1 MTVAMHSNLLISC
14 LMHCIVC
21 STMFKQLCVFC
32 CMYIQDSIATPK
44 VAARYLEFGILVIA
58 NGEIGSAQSS
68 LIESLSGVDIAAV
81 GGITQTLTHGITTYR
96 RVVSWI
102 SLVTVAIYITPG
114 INNGSGKY
122 DEEVLRCIEALNRD
136 RKIHLALFCF
146 PLSEL
151 PLTAHHAGMLKL
163 YQAAG
168 FDWTRAIIALMY
180 ASPVSTLTPAC
191 KEVHKSSN
199 IDVATFFNERVQM
212 WEKEIRA
219 SLVTEVGLPQEKAD
233 TVIIAPVTDDQLEK
247 LPDGKGW
254 FIPLLLDILA
264 FVPPAVYFRFLQMHR
279 DKASFTHLIG
289 KDAERFQKIAQ
300 EKDFWMRVAAV
311 LRGAHV
317 DLDMYVYYALNGN
330 ITKVFAAAA
339 RASIGAKLGAAVR
352 SAVLRRVNVAFG
364 AISTDNLKPVPV
376 SENLT
381 NLSMVKGFTENECHA
396 LYQAAIASN
405 PTITL
410 HIAKAMTIGPPRV
423 GKTALRHLL
432 LELPLPEVSIST
444 SVMKTAETVR
454 ILSSDETTSA
464 ENQLPRAAN
473 ADMELIHIGCEDEW
487 VLVNE
492 TSGILS
498 LLSHLNEQVMDTV
511 KHGDLIPE
519 AAMAQVQSHE
529 VECANSAPVLSE
541 LIQPEAQSCLTHTD
555 SEPAPSEPEQD
566 KVTQPIASTSA
577 SATAE
582 ETTQVSAVVNQ
593 LYELLQTPDVANI
606 ILPDAKLLQFL
617 DCGGQLA
624 YHDILPIF
632 STIPAI
638 YLHVFDL
645 TQDLAAYP
653 EDQICL
659 STAEGEVPL
668 HSQSPLS
675 VADMMSQSVMTIT
688 SLADKRVQLPE
699 GVLLSEPPK
708 PHIVFVGTH
717 LDELTKKCNNIKPTF
732 DATSETLHSVLKS
745 EPHSVEAMV
754 VKNRDKRLP
763 AMFFPV
769 SCKQSVHSDVGSLAV
784 KQLKRRIKTFVSEVK
799 VKVPVK
805 WYIYQM
811 LEISCVKEQRAPVHK
826 YSDLFRSC
834 FCMEFVGDVME
845 FHTMITYFHA
855 LGLLIHA
862 CNKEAHWHSEDSACL
877 IFTNPSYLFENVS
890 KLFHVQFQEEIRCEG
905 SLHKLKREGK
915 LTEKTLKDLKVDST
929 QMTYKA
935 FMDVLVTF
943 YIGADIVDS
952 TGNEDRTLFI
962 PSVLPV
968 KQISRPVA
976 AEQSC
981 HFVIAFNE
989 KPFVPCGVYAGAIA
1003 RLQSLEDWMIITASG
1018 TLSRSNASFGIAVE
1032 DTVYL
1037 FNCSSHIRVELN
1049 DCDGQKAQ
1057 KYRDEVLMAV
1067 TKSYCFLFHA
1077 KPMEGQLCTTCWE
1090 HPYLELGLTCHY
1102 CEKKSDHIA
1111 TLRLEDGEAKTV
1123 RCTITKNT
1131 RKLCE
1136 EDLELFGCIQ
1146 NNVSVHGLACIQ
1158 KYLNSMAEC
1167 MTREVIHCMKA
1178 IA

>member
-44 VAARYLEFGILVIA
+44 VAARYLEFGILVVA

-122 DEEVLRCIEALNRD
+122 DEGVLHCIEALNRD

-146 PLSEL
+146 PLTEL
-151 PLTAHHAGMLKL
+151 PLTADHVGMLKL

-219 SLVTEVGLPQEKAD
+219 SLVVVGLPQEKAD

-264 FVPPAVYFRFLQMHR
+264 FVPPDVYFRFLQMHR

-300 EKDFWMRVAAV
+300 EKYFSMRVAAV

-352 SAVLRRVNVAFG
+352 SAVVRRVNVAFG

-444 SVMKTAETVR
+444 SVMKTTETVR
-454 ILSSDETTSA
+454 ILSSDATTSA
-464 ENQLPRAAN
+464 ESQLPRTAN
-473 ADMELIHIGCEDEW
+473 ADMELIHIGHKDEW

-498 LLSHLNEQVMDTV
+498 LLSHLKEQIMDKA
-511 KHGDLIPE
+511 KHGDLLPKG
-519 AAMAQVQSHE
+519 AQVQLQSNE
-529 VECANSAPVLSE
+529 VECTISAPVLSE
-541 LIQPEAQSCLTHTD
+541 VIQPEAQSCLSQAD
-555 SEPAPSEPEQD
+555 SEQTLSEPEQD
-566 KVTQPIASTSA
+566 KVTQPIATTST

-582 ETTQVSAVVNQ
+582 ETTQVSAAVSQ
-593 LYELLQTPDVANI
+593 LYDLLQTPGIVDI
-606 ILPDAKLLQFL
+606 TLPDAKLLQFL
-617 DCGGQLA
+617 DSGGQLA

-645 TQDLAAYP
+645 TQNLAAYP

-659 STAEGEVPL
+659 GADEGEVRL
-668 HSQSPLS
+668 HTRSPLS

-717 LDELTKKCNNIKPTF
+717 LDELDKQCKNIKPTF
-732 DATSETLHSVLKS
+732 DATDKTLRSVLKS
-745 EPHSVEAMV
+745 ESDTVEEMV

-763 AMFFPV
+763 TMFFPV
-769 SCKQSVHSDVGSLAV
+769 SCKQSAHSDVGSLAV
-784 KQLKRRIKTFVSEVK
+784 KKMKRRIKTFVSDVK

-805 WYIYQM
+805 WYFYQM
-811 LEISCVKEQRAPVHK
+811 LEIRRAKEQHTPVHK
-826 YSDLFRSC
+826 YRDLFRSC
-834 FCMEFVGDVME
+834 YLTKVVDNLKE

-877 IFTNPSYLFENVS
+877 IFTDPLYLFENIS
-890 KLFHVQFQEEIRCEG
+890 KLFHIQFLEEIRCEG
-905 SLHKLKREGK
+905 NLRKLKREGK

-943 YIGADIVDS
+943 YIGADIVGS
-952 TGNEDRTLFI
+952 TGNEGRTLFI

-968 KQISRPVA
+968 KEISHPGA

-1018 TLSRSNASFGIAVE
+1018 TLSRSNASFGIAAE
-1032 DTVYL
+1032 GTVHL

-1049 DCDGQKAQ
+1049 DCEGQKAQ
-1057 KYRDEVLMAV
+1057 QYRDEVLKAV

-1077 KPMEGQLCTTCWE
+1077 KPMEGQPCTTCGE
-1090 HPYLELGLTCHY
+1090 VPYLELGQTCHC

-1111 TLRLEDGEAKTV
+1111 TLWLEDGEAKTV
-1123 RCTITKNT
+1123 RCTRTMDTK
-1131 RKLCE
+1131 RLCKE
-1136 EDLELFGCIQ
+1136 HLELFGCIQ